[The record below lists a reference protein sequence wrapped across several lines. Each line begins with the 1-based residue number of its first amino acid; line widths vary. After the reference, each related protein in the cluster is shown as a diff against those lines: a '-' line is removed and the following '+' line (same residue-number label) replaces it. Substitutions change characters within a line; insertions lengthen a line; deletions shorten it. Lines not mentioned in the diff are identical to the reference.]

1 MNTTA
6 EKNMGKI
13 KLHKGNSE
21 QDIQQRR
28 TELTEKKKVLKKI
41 STDVEAEK
49 TECEMKKTMQR
60 YQMIKFFVDNQ
71 EENKQNWK
79 TGTRIK
85 LCDPEVARET
95 VASFYEKLYQ
105 PRKIDEE
112 IKEWQRTI
120 DQQMIFYEKVMK
132 IYILIANNRK

>member
-1 MNTTA
+1 MWIIRERTNKTGK
-6 EKNMGKI
+6 EKLFLI
-13 KLHKGNSE
+13 KNEH
-21 QDIQQRR
+21 
-28 TELTEKKKVLKKI
+28 
-41 STDVEAEK
+41 
-49 TECEMKKTMQR
+49 
-60 YQMIKFFVDNQ
+60 
-71 EENKQNWK
+71 
-79 TGTRIK
+79 GTRIK